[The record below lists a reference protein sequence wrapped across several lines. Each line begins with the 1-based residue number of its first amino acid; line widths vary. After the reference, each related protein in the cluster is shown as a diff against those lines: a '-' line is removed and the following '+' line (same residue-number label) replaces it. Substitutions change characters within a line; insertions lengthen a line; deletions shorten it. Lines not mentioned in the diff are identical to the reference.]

1 MTKDEKDGIDRRG
14 ALECMIWAG
23 TGVLWTMA
31 AGVPRSSLLG
41 ISEANAQVA
50 SGFTFLQISDS
61 HIGFKQP
68 ANPNPLGT
76 LEEAIVKAG
85 ASPQK
90 PAFMI
95 QPGTLLT
102 CRSQRSSTT
111 LIRSLARRNST
122 PSMSPANMTSSM
134 RGSARPIWSVMAKG
148 PRPKAPDGIRSI
160 KAAYISSGWS
170 MWLTSRP
177 EVWARWAPN
186 SLSGSLTI

>member
-1 MTKDEKDGIDRRG
+1 MRPLWSRQEEKQMAKDENDGIDRRG

-76 LEEAIVKAG
+76 LEEAIAT
-85 ASPQK
+85 ARQ
-90 PAFMI
+90 
-95 QPGTLLT
+95 QPD
-102 CRSQRSSTT
+102 
-111 LIRSLARRNST
+111 LI
-122 PSMSPANMTSSM
+122 
-134 RGSARPIWSVMAKG
+134 
-148 PRPKAPDGIRSI
+148 
-160 KAAYISSGWS
+160 
-170 MWLTSRP
+170 
-177 EVWARWAPN
+177 
-186 SLSGSLTI
+186 